1 MKQTDR
7 PLLPGARPT
16 SRRPPRGRTEG
27 LLLWTAVCATVLL
40 AACGTTPKGSSGSGS
55 RGGGYYKDDG
65 PPSNPPANLDLVPDP
80 LPAVEP
86 LASGANK
93 PYVIFGKR
101 YVPDTSM
108 QPYKVRG
115 TASWYGRKFHGA
127 RTSNGEIYDMY
138 AMTAAHT
145 TLPIPSY
152 ARVTR
157 VGTGKSVIVRVNDRG
172 PFHSD
177 RIIDLS
183 YTAAYKL
190 GLLSQGSGEVEVE
203 WLGPEEIARIRSERG
218 NAPMLA
224 AAPAPVAEAE
234 VVAIPVATQAPASQV
249 RELPPLAS
257 ASASP
262 APMAAGGLDAAIG
275 HLPASGRLQRPAQR
289 RGPRGPDPDP
299 VGGPDRTA
307 AHREHRQPAPRAPG
321 PLPLARERAGRRA
334 ARAGQAGHRPGHRRA
349 LTGRQRYSSSP
360 PLVSG
365 RKKYTMTAASA
376 KNPAVA
382 PRALATPWVA
392 EKKPT
397 AAGASALVARPVL

>member
-7 PLLPGARPT
+7 PSRPGACPT
-16 SRRPPRGRTEG
+16 TSRPPRGRTEG
-27 LLLWTAVCATVLL
+27 LLLWAAVCATVFL
-40 AACGTTPKGSSGSGS
+40 AACGTTPKAPSGSGS

-65 PPSNPPANLDLVPDP
+65 PPSNPPANLDQVPDP

-115 TASWYGRKFHGA
+115 VASWYGRKFHGA

-177 RIIDLS
+177 RVIDLS

-190 GLLSQGSGEVEVE
+190 GLLAQGSGEVEVE
-203 WLGPEEIARIRSERG
+203 WLGPEAIARIRSERG
-218 NAPMLA
+218 NAPALA
-224 AAPAPVAEAE
+224 AAPAPVAEAD
-234 VVAIPVATQAPASQV
+234 VVAIPVATQAPASQM
-249 RELPPLAS
+249 RDLPPLAS
-257 ASASP
+257 ASPGAP
-262 APMAAGGLDAAIG
+262 AMTGGVQVPLAATTPVVSTPQSGIFLQVGAFSGQRNAEDLAARVRTQLGDQAEPLRIVNTDSLHRV
-275 HLPASGRLQRPAQR
+275 HLGPYPSRESALAAAQR
-289 RGPRGPDPDP
+289 VQARLDIAP
-299 VGGPDRTA
+299 VIVVR
-307 AHREHRQPAPRAPG
+307 
-321 PLPLARERAGRRA
+321 
-334 ARAGQAGHRPGHRRA
+334 
-349 LTGRQRYSSSP
+349 
-360 PLVSG
+360 
-365 RKKYTMTAASA
+365 
-376 KNPAVA
+376 
-382 PRALATPWVA
+382 
-392 EKKPT
+392 
-397 AAGASALVARPVL
+397 

>member
-7 PLLPGARPT
+7 LPLPGARPT
-16 SRRPPRGRTEG
+16 TSRPPRGRTEG
-27 LLLWTAVCATVLL
+27 PLLLAAVCAAMLL
-40 AACGTTPKGSSGSGS
+40 AACGTTPKGSSGS

-115 TASWYGRKFHGA
+115 IASWYGRKFHGA

-218 NAPMLA
+218 SAPMLA
-224 AAPAPVAEAE
+224 AAPAPAAEAE
-234 VVAIPVATQAPASQV
+234 VVAIPVATQAPASQI

-257 ASASP
+257 ASPDGNAMQAVP
-262 APMAAGGLDAAIG
+262 RPMASGVQVPLAATTPVVSAPQSGIFLQVG
-275 HLPASGRLQRPAQR
+275 AFSGQRNAEDLAARIRSQLGEQAEPLRIVNTDSLHRVHLGPYPSRESALAAAQR
-289 RGPRGPDPDP
+289 VQARLDIAP
-299 VGGPDRTA
+299 VIVVR
-307 AHREHRQPAPRAPG
+307 
-321 PLPLARERAGRRA
+321 
-334 ARAGQAGHRPGHRRA
+334 
-349 LTGRQRYSSSP
+349 
-360 PLVSG
+360 
-365 RKKYTMTAASA
+365 
-376 KNPAVA
+376 
-382 PRALATPWVA
+382 
-392 EKKPT
+392 
-397 AAGASALVARPVL
+397 

>member
-262 APMAAGGLDAAIG
+262 APMAGGVQVPLTATTPVVSTPQSGIFLQVGAFSGQRNAEDLAARIRTQLG
-275 HLPASGRLQRPAQR
+275 DQTEPLRIVNTDSLHRVHLGPYPSRESALAAAQR
-289 RGPRGPDPDP
+289 VQARLDIAP
-299 VGGPDRTA
+299 VIVVR
-307 AHREHRQPAPRAPG
+307 
-321 PLPLARERAGRRA
+321 
-334 ARAGQAGHRPGHRRA
+334 
-349 LTGRQRYSSSP
+349 
-360 PLVSG
+360 
-365 RKKYTMTAASA
+365 
-376 KNPAVA
+376 
-382 PRALATPWVA
+382 
-392 EKKPT
+392 
-397 AAGASALVARPVL
+397 